1 MGLASIFGENVRA
14 ARVARGLTIEALA
27 DEVGLAYS
35 YVGQLERGQRNPT
48 LSVVER
54 IASALDVAP
63 VSLLQISR

>member
-1 MGLASIFGENVRA
+1 MGLAADFGENVRSVRLA
-14 ARVARGLTIEALA
+14 SGLTIEALA

-54 IASALDVAP
+54 IAAVLAVDP
-63 VSLLQISR
+63 LSLLAKPR